1 MSQKLY
7 QRVGERVRTYRKLAK
22 LTQERLAEKADL
34 SVHYLSRIETGG
46 ATPTLES
53 LERIATALKVPIG
66 ELFRPKE
73 EQQER
78 KELLGE
84 IDRLLKDRSNDHLQV
99 LRNLIL
105 QIVELLP
112 PTRKKS

>member
-7 QRVGERVRTYRKLAK
+7 QQVGERVRTFRKLAK

-46 ATPTLES
+46 ATPTLAC
-53 LERIATALKVPIG
+53 LEQIVKALGVPIG

-73 EQQER
+73 EQRER
-78 KELLGE
+78 KELLQQL
-84 IDRLLKDRSNDHLQV
+84 DRLLKDRSSEQLQV
-99 LRNLIL
+99 LRNLTL
-105 QIVELLP
+105 RIVELLP
-112 PTRKKS
+112 PKKS